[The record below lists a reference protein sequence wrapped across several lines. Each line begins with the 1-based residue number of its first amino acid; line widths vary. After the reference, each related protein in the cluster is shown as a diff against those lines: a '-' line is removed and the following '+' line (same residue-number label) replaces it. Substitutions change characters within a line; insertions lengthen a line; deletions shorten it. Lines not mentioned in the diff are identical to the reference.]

1 MRERL
6 QALELD
12 QCIERFNRRRKLAR
26 MTHDLKRAQ
35 AAAHLRNEIERIEG
49 VMLHRLH
56 PGLQQHALF
65 EHQKTKLRNAMRD
78 NLFDV
83 AP

>member
-6 QALELD
+6 HALELD
-12 QCIERFNRRRKLAR
+12 KYIERFNRRRKHAR
-26 MTHDLKRAQ
+26 MTHDIRRAQ
-35 AAAHLRNEIERIEG
+35 NAAHLRNEIERVEG

-65 EHQKTKLRNAMRD
+65 EHQRTKLHQAMRE
-78 NLFDV
+78 NLSDI